1 MRASRLVAAD
11 EIDARRS
18 IMSNTKYEACHNRKL
33 LMPPIDPKR
42 LIELLRIAEHGSY
55 TRAAA
60 AQGVSQPALS
70 NSIAVLEKSLGVRV
84 LERTRHGATLTDV
97 GRLLASHA
105 AALDSV
111 LARAAGEVAL
121 KK

>member
-1 MRASRLVAAD
+1 MPRL
-11 EIDARRS
+11 
-18 IMSNTKYEACHNRKL
+18 
-33 LMPPIDPKR
+33 DPKR

-70 NSIAVLEKSLGVRV
+70 NSIAVLERALGVRV

-105 AALDSV
+105 APWQVCAV
-111 LARAAGEVAL
+111 RAWSSPGGSDR
-121 KK
+121 